1 MATSVTK
8 RPATAE
14 ELLAMPD
21 DGYRYELVR
30 GELRKM
36 APPGLYHGVN
46 GSRIVETL
54 LPHVRRNG
62 LGEVPLP
69 SPGFIL
75 SRNPDHV
82 REPDVSFISQARI
95 DKIGY
100 TRRYFPEAPDL
111 AVEVI
116 SPNDRYADV
125 DEKVSDWLT
134 YGARMVVVVNP
145 RNRAVNVHTPNGMT
159 TLTEADTLNGGDVV
173 PGWSMPVAD
182 IFA

>member
-1 MATSVTK
+1 MTTAT
-8 RPATAE
+8 RLMTAE

-21 DGYRYELVR
+21 DGYRYELVK

-75 SRNPDHV
+75 SRDPDHV
-82 REPDVSFISQARI
+82 REPDVCFIRQERI
-95 DKIGY
+95 DAVGY
-100 TRRYFPEAPDL
+100 TRRYFPEAPDMV
-111 AVEVI
+111 VEVI

-125 DEKVSDWLT
+125 DEKVADWL
-134 YGARMVVVVNP
+134 GAGVRMVIVVNE
-145 RNRAVNVHTPNGMT
+145 RNRTVQVHTADGVVE
-159 TLTEADTLNGGDVV
+159 LTEADTLDGGDVV
-173 PGWSMPVAD
+173 PGWSMPVAG
-182 IFA
+182 IFE